1 MLLFEATV
9 RRLERAGGRCGS
21 SDGCRTIGAEQ
32 ANEGAVRERS
42 ELVHVV
48 DVDVAH
54 AAGTAPF
61 GGGVHS
67 FGVGDRD
74 RDAARW
80 GWGRAAR
87 RPPLMFVLLDIR
99 LPACLLVSVCL
110 DFPPTSREIP
120 PFSIFLS
127 LYLSLPIY
135 LSISVPRTFRAA
147 PSLI

>member
-1 MLLFEATV
+1 M
-9 RRLERAGGRCGS
+9 
-21 SDGCRTIGAEQ
+21 
-32 ANEGAVRERS
+32 EGAALPTDAGQLVRNKLTKGQYENEVS
-42 ELVHVV
+42 WSMV

>member
-1 MLLFEATV
+1 V
-9 RRLERAGGRCGS
+9 
-21 SDGCRTIGAEQ
+21 
-32 ANEGAVRERS
+32 EGAALPTDAGQLVRNKLTKGQYENEVS
-42 ELVHVV
+42 WSMV

>member
-1 MLLFEATV
+1 MLLFETYRTAAGASRWKV
-9 RRLERAGGRCGS
+9 RLFRRMQDKVRNKLTKGQYE
-21 SDGCRTIGAEQ
+21 
-32 ANEGAVRERS
+32 NEVS
-42 ELVHVV
+42 WSMV

>member
-1 MLLFEATV
+1 M
-9 RRLERAGGRCGS
+9 
-21 SDGCRTIGAEQ
+21 
-32 ANEGAVRERS
+32 EGAALPTDAGQLVRNKLTKGQYENEVS
-42 ELVHVV
+42 WSMV

-120 PFSIFLS
+120 PFSISLS
-127 LYLSLPIY
+127 LSLSLPIY